1 MDREEMEGP
10 STSREGYAVRSV
22 NRRQKLP
29 VSVQEERRG
38 APKQTEKKMSIKHI
52 KHSVVPI
59 KNFFLTSF

>member
-29 VSVQEERRG
+29 VSAQEERRG
-38 APKQTEKKMSIKHI
+38 APKQTENTEDEH
-52 KHSVVPI
+52 
-59 KNFFLTSF
+59 